1 MKKLLLILL
10 FIPLVSF
17 GQEKTLSEYSD
28 LMDSY
33 YSSQPNLAIETF
45 EKVVAEFSEKDIM
58 VYSGLINKATVAYT
72 QLIAIQLGQEKVW
85 KELKGTSLK
94 LIEHI
99 EKWKIPDP
107 TILKIAHESF
117 IKGSISEGFKDG
129 TDLNSFEKLCESYF
143 ISKEL
148 GQVYVEEDNK
158 ILNKYC
164 NIFVLEENLEKSKL
178 YIEIYKKGKK
188 DKVDEDLTGIL
199 NLAVAY
205 NKNSLE
211 ALGFLSYYLIEKI
224 QKGLV
229 DEDLLINK
237 KIEKIKSINEQL
249 TNNVD
254 SKEAQYAGNFLNATL
269 YSTILMTDMVKS
281 TKDLSKSERIKIR
294 SNLQKKMKE
303 SNEYKSSIFFFNEAL
318 KIVPKDF
325 TLINSKAQIE
335 NLVGDYENACEDWK
349 TLKEILE
356 KRGVKPGNIFYDDI
370 IDNINEHCNQNVI
383 LPSEF
388 TYESYITKARSIMD
402 NPTKGYKIVDDGVKI
417 KEVLSLCEKAIKL
430 DSERFEAFFIRAT
443 LNNVI
448 LQWKLN
454 NDIEKSNNF
463 SFLTFK
469 QQKELVVN
477 LKLQKKYKIELE
489 SIDSDFTKVKDL
501 NPNMLKSVLK
511 LETMTLFLSGK
522 LWEACGNMLILSNMS
537 TKNSPD
543 YNLAVEFTNKYCN

>member
-1 MKKLLLILL
+1 
-10 FIPLVSF
+10 
-17 GQEKTLSEYSD
+17 
-28 LMDSY
+28 MDGY
-33 YSSQPNLAIETF
+33 YSSQPNLAIQTF

-58 VYSGLINKATVAYT
+58 VYSGLINKATVAYKL
-72 QLIAIQLGQEKVW
+72 LIAIQLGEEKVW

-107 TILKIAHESF
+107 TTLKIAYESF

-148 GQVYVEEDNK
+148 GQVYLLEEDNK

-178 YIEIYKKGKK
+178 YIEIYQKGKK
-188 DKVDEDLTGIL
+188 DKVDEDLKGIL

-205 NKNSLE
+205 NKNSVE
-211 ALGFLSYYLIEKI
+211 ALALLSSYMIEKI
-224 QKGLV
+224 Y
-229 DEDLLINK
+229 DDYEDLQITK

-269 YSTILMTDMVKS
+269 YSTILITDTAKS
-281 TKDLSKSERIKIR
+281 TKDLSKSERIKIK
-294 SNLQKKMKE
+294 SDLQKKMKK

-335 NLVGDYENACEDWK
+335 DMVGDYENACEDWK

-356 KRGVKPGNIFYDDI
+356 KRGMKPGNSFYDDI
-370 IDNINEHCNQNVI
+370 IDNINEHCN
-383 LPSEF
+383 
-388 TYESYITKARSIMD
+388 
-402 NPTKGYKIVDDGVKI
+402 
-417 KEVLSLCEKAIKL
+417 
-430 DSERFEAFFIRAT
+430 
-443 LNNVI
+443 
-448 LQWKLN
+448 
-454 NDIEKSNNF
+454 
-463 SFLTFK
+463 
-469 QQKELVVN
+469 
-477 LKLQKKYKIELE
+477 
-489 SIDSDFTKVKDL
+489 
-501 NPNMLKSVLK
+501 
-511 LETMTLFLSGK
+511 
-522 LWEACGNMLILSNMS
+522 
-537 TKNSPD
+537 
-543 YNLAVEFTNKYCN
+543 

>member
-1 MKKLLLILL
+1 MKKLLLLLL

-17 GQEKTLSEYSD
+17 GQNRYSESETKDVDGIKVFISNSKPVTGLVSKIDEGKVRSEYMVREGI
-28 LMDSY
+28 LHGFARSY
-33 YSSQPNLAIETF
+33 YKNGQLEMKVNMKDGKLNGISKNYNENGQLTAEMNYIDGVIEGYAKSYF
-45 EKVVAEFSEKDIM
+45 DN
-58 VYSGLINKATVAYT
+58 G
-72 QLIAIQLGQEKVW
+72 QLKFDANMRYGKMEGSFKGYYENGQ
-85 KELKGTSLK
+85 LKGEGNLKNGKKNGIFKEYDNSGK
-94 LIEHI
+94 LI
-99 EKWKIPDP
+99 
-107 TILKIAHESF
+107 S
-117 IKGSISEGFKDG
+117 SETYVNGK
-129 TDLNSFEKLCESYF
+129 LNTATTKN
-143 ISKEL
+143 
-148 GQVYVEEDNK
+148 QPVEDN
-158 ILNKYC
+158 L
-164 NIFVLEENLEKSKL
+164 
-178 YIEIYKKGKK
+178 
-188 DKVDEDLTGIL
+188 
-199 NLAVAY
+199 
-205 NKNSLE
+205 
-211 ALGFLSYYLIEKI
+211 
-224 QKGLV
+224 
-229 DEDLLINK
+229 
-237 KIEKIKSINEQL
+237 
-249 TNNVD
+249 
-254 SKEAQYAGNFLNATL
+254 
-269 YSTILMTDMVKS
+269 
-281 TKDLSKSERIKIR
+281 
-294 SNLQKKMKE
+294 
-303 SNEYKSSIFFFNEAL
+303 
-318 KIVPKDF
+318 
-325 TLINSKAQIE
+325 
-335 NLVGDYENACEDWK
+335 
-349 TLKEILE
+349 
-356 KRGVKPGNIFYDDI
+356 
-370 IDNINEHCNQNVI
+370 NVI

-543 YNLAVEFTNKYCN
+543 YKLAVEFTNKYCN

>member
-1 MKKLLLILL
+1 MKKLILLLL
-10 FIPLVSF
+10 FIPLVGL
-17 GQEKTLSEYSD
+17 GQVKSLSDYSN

-117 IKGSISEGFKDG
+117 IKGSISEVFKDG

-178 YIEIYKKGKK
+178 YIEIYQKGKK
-188 DKVDEDLTGIL
+188 DKVDEDLKGIL
-199 NLAVAY
+199 DLAVAF
-205 NKNSLE
+205 NKNSVE
-211 ALGFLSYYLIEKI
+211 ALALLSSYMIEKI
-224 QKGLV
+224 Y
-229 DEDLLINK
+229 DEYEDLQITK

-249 TNNVD
+249 TNNID
-254 SKEAQYAGNFLNATL
+254 SKEAQYVGNFLNATL

-294 SNLQKKMKE
+294 SDLQKKMKE

-349 TLKEILE
+349 TLREILE
-356 KRGVKPGNIFYDDI
+356 KGGMKPGNIFYDDI
-370 IDNINEHCNQNVI
+370 IDNIKEHCN
-383 LPSEF
+383 
-388 TYESYITKARSIMD
+388 
-402 NPTKGYKIVDDGVKI
+402 
-417 KEVLSLCEKAIKL
+417 
-430 DSERFEAFFIRAT
+430 
-443 LNNVI
+443 
-448 LQWKLN
+448 
-454 NDIEKSNNF
+454 
-463 SFLTFK
+463 
-469 QQKELVVN
+469 
-477 LKLQKKYKIELE
+477 
-489 SIDSDFTKVKDL
+489 
-501 NPNMLKSVLK
+501 
-511 LETMTLFLSGK
+511 
-522 LWEACGNMLILSNMS
+522 
-537 TKNSPD
+537 
-543 YNLAVEFTNKYCN
+543 